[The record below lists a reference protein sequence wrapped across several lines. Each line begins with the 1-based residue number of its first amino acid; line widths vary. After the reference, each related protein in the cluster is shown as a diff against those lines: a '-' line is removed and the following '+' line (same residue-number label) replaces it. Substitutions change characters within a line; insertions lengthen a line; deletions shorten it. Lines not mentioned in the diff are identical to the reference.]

1 MDGLQFNALIEDDH
15 LSAAFLDAQNKSQD
29 PTAIFDM
36 ALKAECDSGPGH
48 VCYFG
53 PIATEFFRDA
63 LGLGC
68 MITSTDELSMTGR
81 LSKPLAVVHHGQHW
95 VPMWSKSVFGPFQS
109 RPTLPL
115 HCYDL
120 YVERYGPVAGK
131 VHAYVDCTCMA
142 AGDCAIHSL
151 LILSDLQRKSREPPE
166 GERFGEWT
174 LAEQAIWALQQP
186 PRVKFMKWGRGDG
199 AWWAIKRT
207 GAKIAKAPSAQKAC
221 QLFLQ
226 RQEVEPDI

>member
-63 LGLGC
+63 LGLDC

-95 VPMWSKSVFGPFQS
+95 VPMWSKSVFGLS
-109 RPTLPL
+109 K
-115 HCYDL
+115 
-120 YVERYGPVAGK
+120 AGLLCLSI
-131 VHAYVDCTCMA
+131 AMTCMWKDMDRWLGKFMPMWTA
-142 AGDCAIHSL
+142 PAW
-151 LILSDLQRKSREPPE
+151 LQGIVQSTAFSFCLTYKGSPGNPLKGKGLVNGPWQNRQFGHCSSPPE
-166 GERFGEWT
+166 
-174 LAEQAIWALQQP
+174 
-186 PRVKFMKWGRGDG
+186 
-199 AWWAIKRT
+199 
-207 GAKIAKAPSAQKAC
+207 
-221 QLFLQ
+221 
-226 RQEVEPDI
+226 